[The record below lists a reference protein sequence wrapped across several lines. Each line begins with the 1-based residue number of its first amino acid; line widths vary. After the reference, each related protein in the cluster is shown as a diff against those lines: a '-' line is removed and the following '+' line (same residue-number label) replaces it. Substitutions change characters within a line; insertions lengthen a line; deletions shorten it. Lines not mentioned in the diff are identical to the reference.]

1 MEKRVSVR
9 AVIFDGDNII
19 TMFRSKKKDDGTR
32 KEYYV
37 IPGGG
42 VEEGESLE
50 EALIREIKE
59 ELGIDIEIVK
69 YLREVEEEK
78 AIQHFYLCKTHAHD
92 LKITG
97 VENERN
103 NEDNFYE
110 IRKLRIADL
119 DKVDISYRDM
129 IKELYES
136 TK

>member
-78 AIQHFYLCKTHAHD
+78 AIQQF
-92 LKITG
+92 
-97 VENERN
+97 
-103 NEDNFYE
+103 
-110 IRKLRIADL
+110 
-119 DKVDISYRDM
+119 
-129 IKELYES
+129 
-136 TK
+136 

>member
-1 MEKRVSVR
+1 MGKRVSVR
-9 AVIFDGDNII
+9 AVIFDGDSII
-19 TMFRSKKKDDGTR
+19 TMFRSKKKEDGTR

-59 ELGIDIEIVK
+59 ELGIDVEIVK
-69 YLREVEEEK
+69 YLQEVEEEK
-78 AIQHFYLCKTHAHD
+78 AIQHFYFCKTCDHD

-97 VENERN
+97 IENERN

-110 IRKLRIADL
+110 IRKLKIADL

-129 IKELYES
+129 IKKLYES

>member
-69 YLREVEEEK
+69 S
-78 AIQHFYLCKTHAHD
+78 IQHFYFCRTHAHD

>member
-78 AIQHFYLCKTHAHD
+78 AIQHFYFCRTHAHD